1 MSQTADFISG
11 TLTGSSR
18 KYKYR
23 CKVSGSS
30 YYDQTTGKVITNIS
44 YSIQAINRTTGQE
57 CPLRP
62 YTASSTKSITLNADP
77 QLITEYNINIDTN
90 NLVTINKV

>member
-30 YYDQTTGKVITNIS
+30 YYDQRTGKVITNIS
-44 YSIQAINRTTGQE
+44 YSVQAINRTTGQE

-62 YTASSTKSITLNADP
+62 YTASSTKPIALTPDAP
-77 QLITEYNINIDTN
+77 ITEYNINIDTN